1 MCCKPSPPSSPSRRL
16 HQERVRPCFAL
27 PFVTAALTPRQA
39 SGRLRDGGWWGPAS
53 AAPIAAL
60 EIASELAPPTKAAK
74 ISFHLRQASWGL
86 AVKRSLS
93 RDAGRGRGPRTV
105 YSCQNV
111 SDRRLRPSCSSL
123 AQTAGHAG
131 SIVDLS
137 VQRRAVIA
145 LGLVIS
151 RASLISPEDGSHPAR
166 GWHRERVCVE
176 QVVIMKDCSPS
187 SHPAPYSPPPS
198 SWKPHFLTFS

>member
-1 MCCKPSPPSSPSRRL
+1 MCCKPSPSPPHRAGCTRRGSGLALRCHLSLQPSHPA
-16 HQERVRPCFAL
+16 RP
-27 PFVTAALTPRQA
+27 RGA
-39 SGRLRDGGWWGPAS
+39 SGMEGGLNRAS

-60 EIASELAPPTKAAK
+60 EIALELAPPTKAAK

-151 RASLISPEDGSHPAR
+151 RASLISLEDGSHPAR